1 MRYEHTA
8 VFDHAVDDVFRWH
21 GRPGALSRLVPP
33 WQPVRAAKEA
43 DSLRD
48 GEAVLALPAGLEWRA
63 RHDPASYVEGRR
75 FVDVLATPVLGP
87 LVGWRHTHSFG
98 EEPGGRCRITDTVDS
113 RVPRRWMGEM
123 FAYRTRQIRSD
134 LAAHERW
141 RAEGDRPLR
150 VAISGS
156 SGLVGSALEAFLT
169 TGGHTVVRLVRRD
182 PVGSDRLWRPENPAA
197 DLLDG
202 VDAVVHLAGASIAG
216 PFTKSHKAAVR
227 SSRIGPTRRL
237 AEVAA
242 GAGVSVFVSASA
254 IGFYGADR
262 GDDELTEGSQRGD
275 GFLAELVA
283 DWEAA
288 AAVAGSAG
296 GRVVVVRTG
305 IVQSPR
311 GGALRLLRPLFAAGL
326 GGPLAGGGA
335 WMSWIGIDDLVDIYL
350 RALVEPALRGPVNAV
365 APEPVRNSEFTR
377 VLATVLRRPAA
388 LPVPSVAPRLLLG
401 REGASEVALAN
412 QRVMP
417 AALIAAGHGF
427 RQPDLEGALRHL
439 LGRCL
444 SARTPL
450 AVT

>member
-75 FVDVLATPVLGP
+75 FVDVLATPVLAP

-123 FAYRTRQIRSD
+123 FAYRTRQIRGD

-150 VAISGS
+150 VAMSGS

-182 PVGSDRLWRPENPAA
+182 PVGSDRLWRPEKPCGRPPRRGRRRCAPGR
-197 DLLDG
+197 G
-202 VDAVVHLAGASIAG
+202 VDCWTVHQ
-216 PFTKSHKAAVR
+216 
-227 SSRIGPTRRL
+227 
-237 AEVAA
+237 
-242 GAGVSVFVSASA
+242 VSQ
-254 IGFYGADR
+254 G
-262 GDDELTEGSQRGD
+262 
-275 GFLAELVA
+275 
-283 DWEAA
+283 
-288 AAVAGSAG
+288 
-296 GRVVVVRTG
+296 
-305 IVQSPR
+305 
-311 GGALRLLRPLFAAGL
+311 GGALQSDWTDAAVGRGGRRCRRECLRECLGDRLLR
-326 GGPLAGGGA
+326 
-335 WMSWIGIDDLVDIYL
+335 
-350 RALVEPALRGPVNAV
+350 R
-365 APEPVRNSEFTR
+365 
-377 VLATVLRRPAA
+377 
-388 LPVPSVAPRLLLG
+388 
-401 REGASEVALAN
+401 
-412 QRVMP
+412 
-417 AALIAAGHGF
+417 
-427 RQPDLEGALRHL
+427 
-439 LGRCL
+439 
-444 SARTPL
+444 
-450 AVT
+450 